1 MGGGEESFGNLV
13 ELEPAPPQSGGI
25 GGRRMKTLALV
36 RTVCPHVL
44 VIVVVVV
51 VVVVVVELSFLKN
64 NYC

>member
-1 MGGGEESFGNLV
+1 MGGREESFGNLG
-13 ELEPAPPQSGGI
+13 ELELPPPQSGGI
-25 GGRRMKTLALV
+25 GRRPMKTLALV

-51 VVVVVVELSFLKN
+51 VVEYSFLEN

>member
-25 GGRRMKTLALV
+25 GRRRMKTLALV
-36 RTVCPHVL
+36 RTVYPHVL

-51 VVVVVVELSFLKN
+51 GVVVVVVVVEHYLF
-64 NYC
+64 

>member
-25 GGRRMKTLALV
+25 GRRRMKTLALV

-51 VVVVVVELSFLKN
+51 VVVGLLLLNSHF
-64 NYC
+64 

>member
-1 MGGGEESFGNLV
+1 
-13 ELEPAPPQSGGI
+13 
-25 GGRRMKTLALV
+25 MKTLALV

-51 VVVVVVELSFLKN
+51 LVVGGGVGVVVAVVVEYSFLEN